1 MRCGQRNN
9 EDGSCFGIVNRCF
22 GRNINVNSGLMADKQ
37 EALTIQGAADRKA
50 TNKDRK
56 ALEDEA
62 LPPGM

>member
-1 MRCGQRNN
+1 
-9 EDGSCFGIVNRCF
+9 
-22 GRNINVNSGLMADKQ
+22 MADKQ

-62 LPPGM
+62 LPPGIQRQQFSL